1 MSTTTRVLFVLA
13 ILFAVAVH
21 AHEWRH
27 LSTVHDGHG
36 LMSANT
42 VELDGVAYRN
52 VSAGSQPGGVF
63 SGTSGDLANS
73 AGFLQAVDI
82 KRPDLDT
89 DGDGVIDELSTDND
103 GDGLLDIE
111 EVEGSEFDPVTP
123 TLVNDP
129 DSDGDGASDNDE
141 VLPGT
146 NPRDPNS
153 LFEITDIT
161 SVGADAEVTWNARG
175 NKERVYVV
183 RAIDDSYEDPLPI
196 VIWSNAVV
204 GGIAPWYETPAVV
217 TNPTV
222 GTRFFAVEV
231 MMP

>member
-1 MSTTTRVLFVLA
+1 MSTTTRELFVLA

-42 VELDGVAYRN
+42 VEMDGVAYRN

-63 SGTSGDLANS
+63 SGTSGDLANH

-82 KRPDLDT
+82 KRPNLDT

-123 TLVNDP
+123 TLVNDA
-129 DSDGDGASDNDE
+129 DTDDDGAADDHE
-141 VLPGT
+141 ALAGT
-146 NPRDPNS
+146 NPWDPDAF
-153 LFEITDIT
+153 LRIT
-161 SVGADAEVTWNARG
+161 SIETEAGEVVLGWRARG
-175 NKERVYVV
+175 GRLYSVLSADESHTYPFPDVEDTFVV
-183 RAIDDSYEDPLPI
+183 Q
-196 VIWSNAVV
+196 
-204 GGIAPWYETPAVV
+204 GGAAPWFETTGHYTSATP
-217 TNPTV
+217 
-222 GTRFFAVEV
+222 VEV
-231 MMP
+231 KTYGVEVVVP